1 MKLTLL
7 ALEKDDL
14 LRIACEGSIARLL
27 DQDRDPLRD
36 LLGPHCY
43 SRRVLFNMERV
54 QAVDTSGITWLLTVV
69 ERFTRDN
76 GRVVFFGVPPIVT
89 QVLDFMR
96 LTDTLPLAASE
107 QAAAA
112 MAHANG
118 TAPVAP
124 GRTEARP
131 GDSVVT
137 PQRHSD

>member
-14 LRIACEGSIARLL
+14 LRIGCEGSIARLL
-27 DQDRDPLRD
+27 DQERDPLRE

-54 QAVDTSGITWLLTVV
+54 QSVDTSGITWLLTVV
-69 ERFTRDN
+69 ERFARDS
-76 GRVVFFGVPPIVT
+76 GRVVFFAVPPIVT

-112 MAHANG
+112 MAFANG
-118 TAPVAP
+118 SAPAP
-124 GRTEARP
+124 ASRPEPRP
-131 GDSVVT
+131 GDSVGS
-137 PQRHSD
+137 PQ